1 MKELPEALAQEIQKT
16 SSFPVLKILINGN
29 DVTSL
34 VVDFGNIQELYEEG
48 TNEYAFSIARQ
59 TTVSIGD
66 VVEIYQ
72 TFQGFSEELL
82 LFKGIVIELQETETK
97 IDITIA
103 DENIKLD
110 IDILETVDETKYP
123 LARDKGKVIPKG
135 FGDFEVEA
143 VCIETP
149 ATATLK
155 ETLTKDDTTITVDST
170 EGFADSGV
178 LHIDNEQIYYEGK
191 TATDFLNCQ
200 RGYNNTTPDVHLYG
214 ATVSQGTT
222 QKWKVCDKPLDSVI
236 SVKADGQ
243 EITDYTAD
251 LTNAEIT
258 IGKIPFYAESPTQES
273 FDFDVVGSSNTA
285 VFPEMAI
292 EPGLDAAVL
301 TPATTIKKA
310 FKASQLPAGGAGIDL
325 SVEFP
330 DYTPPVGTI
339 AKTEIYLIYQVTAY
353 SVSYDKETQPPPD
366 TSLTVTIDGAI
377 TNTHSGKGSWTQRSV
392 YEGVFLNPAD
402 KKSLSIKVDLG
413 NNVSSAEIKVLYA
426 HRIVYVDIPD
436 SRKLHL
442 VRNSAFDIKGKL
454 NRAWLAVEYW
464 AELGEDGKFPTI
476 QIDATNGK
484 FSKTFYLKG
493 ISNSFPKTNTNIVD
507 ISHNHDVGFDFAHGH
522 LMYIKTTSTQ
532 TQTATN
538 VPFTI
543 QATNQTVSQNISFP
557 QLTLGSNDTV
567 QSVEYTIGWSLS
579 VSSDEVVTGSGS
591 QDATIYDYDDNYKV
605 GEHEWKIDNQI
616 EQGQTS
622 VSVSLIDCAK
632 VVFSDVGHNITNAT
646 VTIDFDYY
654 NYRGA
659 VYYNED
665 GSVAGSANFYI
676 YAGGTNIFSKS
687 GDIIDYSPG
696 KVSWSTTSNEFFI
709 SVYAN
714 FSTKDMDSPTTT
726 HTALKINSIS
736 RTYNYE
742 DPAGS
747 APDSVEA
754 KINETTVYSG
764 SGTNLN
770 NQTLQWTQDT
780 YTTTIPVSLS
790 ESGASDSW
798 AKFTIN
804 SAQAVATIKTEGIDE
819 TYTALQIDPAT
830 GGISD
835 IEEKR
840 ILEKEEPN
848 NTVTTVEFF
857 ELPVFSFDEL
867 VNLDVKITHLN
878 DDPSAVLIQRCWLV
892 VEYFPVSYR
901 FPDTVKVR
909 AYRSIT
915 KPDECINEILEK
927 VGVSAVSLDSFSGIY
942 VNGALTEQTTARE
955 AIKEIAYETDHY
967 LFGKK
972 LVDKNKNTP
981 VATITEDD
989 IIAGSLTVSWTPFD
1003 SLYSEITGTF
1013 RNTSL
1018 TVNEP
1023 SQTLQRR
1030 KEIRFSLI
1038 TDTSIV
1044 ERILNRV
1051 KQPRKIVRFRTPLK
1065 WLALERGDVIALQ
1078 TSLTSGNYLITKK
1091 SQDIWKNEIE
1101 FEAIQTV

>member
-1 MKELPEALAQEIQKT
+1 MRELPDTLAQEIKET

-34 VVDFGNIQELYEEG
+34 VIDFGQIQELYEEG
-48 TNEYAFSIARQ
+48 TNEYSFSIARQ

-72 TFQGFSEELL
+72 TFQGLSEQLL
-82 LFKGIVIELQETETK
+82 LFKGLVIELQETEAK

-123 LARDKGKVIPKG
+123 NARDKGKVIPKG

-170 EGFADSGV
+170 KGFADSGV
-178 LHIDNEQIYYEGK
+178 LYIDNEQIYYEGK
-191 TATDFLNCQ
+191 TSTEFLNCQ
-200 RGYNNTTPDVHLYG
+200 RGYNNSTPDIHLYG
-214 ATVSQGTT
+214 ATVSQGTN
-222 QKWKVCDKPLDSVI
+222 QKWKICDKPLDSII
-236 SVKADGQ
+236 SVKADEQ

-285 VFPEMAI
+285 IFPEMAI

-301 TPATTIKKA
+301 TPATTIRKA

-339 AKTEIYLIYQVTAY
+339 AKTEIYLIYQVTAH

-366 TSLTVTIDGAI
+366 TSVTVTIDGST
-377 TNTHSGKGSWTQRSV
+377 TNTHSGKGTWTQRGV

-402 KKSLSIKVDLG
+402 KKSISIRVDLG
-413 NNVSSAEIKVLYA
+413 SNVTAAELKVLYA
-426 HRIVYVDIPD
+426 HRIVYVEIPD
-436 SRKLHL
+436 SRVLHL
-442 VRNSAFDIKGKL
+442 QRTAGFDTEGKV

-464 AELGEDGKFPTI
+464 AELGEDGKFPTV
-476 QIDATNGK
+476 QIDATNGN

-493 ISNSFPKTNTNIVD
+493 ISTSFPTTDTNIVD
-507 ISHNHDVGFDFAHGH
+507 ISHNHDTGFDFAHGH

-538 VPFTI
+538 VPFSLT
-543 QATNQTVSQNISFP
+543 ATNQTLSQNISFP
-557 QLTLGSNDTV
+557 SLTLGSNDTV
-567 QSVEYTIGWSLS
+567 QSAKYTIGWSLS
-579 VSSDEVVTGSGS
+579 ISSDTTESGSGS
-591 QDATIYDYDDNYKV
+591 QSATIYDYDSSDLV
-605 GEHEWKIDNQI
+605 GTHEWKKSTFMSADSTYLSNTFYQ
-616 EQGQTS
+616 
-622 VSVSLIDCAK
+622 CAK
-632 VVFSDVGHNITNAT
+632 AVFADTGHNITSAT
-646 VTIDFDYY
+646 ITVNFDFY
-654 NYRGA
+654 NYDSNELCGA
-659 VYYNED
+659 TFTLNAD
-665 GSVAGSANFYI
+665 GDNRFTYSGQVKSY
-676 YAGGTNIFSKS
+676 TNKS
-687 GDIIDYSPG
+687 
-696 KVSWSTTSNEFFI
+696 VSWSSKSSSFYIT
-709 SVYAN
+709 VYGN
-714 FSTKDMDSPTTT
+714 FNKPSGNIGTYCN
-726 HTALKINSIS
+726 TALKINSIS
-736 RTYNYE
+736 RVYNYE

-747 APDSVEA
+747 SPDSVTC
-754 KINETTVYSG
+754 KINNTTVYSG
-764 SGTNLN
+764 AGTNLSN
-770 NQTLQWTQDT
+770 KVLEWTQDT
-780 YTTTIPVSLS
+780 YTTSIPVFIS
-790 ESGASDSW
+790 ESGASSSW
-798 AKFTIN
+798 AKFSIN
-804 SAQAVATIKTEGIDE
+804 SAQAVVTIKTEGIDE

-848 NTVTTVEFF
+848 STVTTVELF
-857 ELPVFSFDEL
+857 ELPVLSFEDL

-901 FPDTVKVR
+901 FPDSVKVR

-927 VGVSAVSLDSFSGIY
+927 VGVSPVVLDSFSGIY

-972 LVDKNKNTP
+972 LVDKNKSTP

-989 IIAGSLTVSWTPFD
+989 IVAGSLTVSWTPFD

-1030 KEIRFSLI
+1030 KEIQFSLI

-1051 KQPRKIVRFRTPLK
+1051 KQPRRIVRFRTPLK
-1065 WLALERGDVIALQ
+1065 WLALERGDVITLQ

-1101 FEAIQTV
+1101 FEAIETV